1 MEGWSCLDNLRQ
13 EQAEVKHMGLLIR
26 EVAEA
31 SVWWSSTDWT
41 TEGCSGRQR
50 LCHLDS
56 RTSNVD
62 CVAPGATAGIS
73 FNELDISLCA
83 LSVLK

>member
-1 MEGWSCLDNLRQ
+1 MEGWSCLENLRWR
-13 EQAEVKHMGLLIR
+13 QAEVKQMGLLIR

-50 LCHLDS
+50 LCDLDS
-56 RTSNVD
+56 RASNVD
-62 CVAPGATAGIS
+62 CMAPGATASIS
-73 FNELDISLCA
+73 FNELHISLYA
-83 LSVLK
+83 LSVVK